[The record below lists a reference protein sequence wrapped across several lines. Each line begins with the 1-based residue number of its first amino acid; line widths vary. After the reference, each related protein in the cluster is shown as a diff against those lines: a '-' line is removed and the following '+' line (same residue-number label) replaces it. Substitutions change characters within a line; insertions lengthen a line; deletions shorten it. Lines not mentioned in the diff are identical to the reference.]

1 MDILQ
6 RIPKPTPY
14 SIAQKANSMLNRART
29 ADTIDAFAAFGKAAT
44 AKIEI
49 SNQSSKVFQV
59 NRHKQDDEPSR

>member
-1 MDILQ
+1 
-6 RIPKPTPY
+6 
-14 SIAQKANSMLNRART
+14 MLNRART